1 MNKSTS
7 QKIIKPFLIIFV
19 LVSIWVPGA
28 KAAMVGTESFTISR
42 EQALKAEL
50 QATLAREEIRSEL
63 VARGVDPLQVDGR
76 IASLTEEELRQLQSR
91 INDLPAGA
99 GVIEVIGVVFLVL
112 LILEIVGVIN
122 IFNKI

>member
-1 MNKSTS
+1 MT

-28 KAAMVGTESFTISR
+28 KAAMIGTESLVVSQ
-42 EQALKAEL
+42 EQGLKSEL
-50 QATLAREEIRSEL
+50 QATLAREEIRNEL
-63 VARGVDPLQVDGR
+63 AAMGVDPLQVDAR
-76 IASLTEEELRQLQSR
+76 IASLTDEELRQLQGR

-99 GVIEVIGVVFLVL
+99 SALAVIGVVFLVL

-122 IFNKI
+122 IFNKV